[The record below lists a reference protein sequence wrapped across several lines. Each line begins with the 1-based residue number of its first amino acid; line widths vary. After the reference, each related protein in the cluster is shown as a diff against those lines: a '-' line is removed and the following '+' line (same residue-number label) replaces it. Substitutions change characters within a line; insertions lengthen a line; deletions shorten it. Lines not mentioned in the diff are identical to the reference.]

1 MITAMATRMRNSR
14 FQRGMTLMEVVVVI
28 AVVGFIAVAMT
39 AAIGGIFGARLDA
52 GANKLSG
59 MARYAYSRALLTGKV
74 HRLVVDLE
82 AGTYRLEEVED
93 KKDCSVLNFR
103 ADEEKKETIDEDD
116 PVALM
121 AALAGTSIKD
131 AKVRTEKLD
140 AGVQFTGIFTRH
152 NSNVVEEGSESIHF
166 FPDGTAEK
174 AFVWLTDDNE
184 VFTVEITAL
193 QGTGVVHDEELDA
206 VELTKR

>member
-1 MITAMATRMRNSR
+1 MAMRMRNNR

-28 AVVGFIAVAMT
+28 AVIGFIAVAMT
-39 AAIGGIFGARLDA
+39 AAVGGIFGARLDA

-74 HRLVVDLE
+74 HRLVVDIE

-93 KKDCSVLNFR
+93 KKACAVLNFGD
-103 ADEEKKETIDEDD
+103 DEEKEETVDKDD

-121 AALAGTSIKD
+121 AALTGTAIKD
-131 AKVRTEKLD
+131 NRVRTEKLD
-140 AGVQFTGIFTRH
+140 AGVQFTGVFTRH
-152 NSNVVEEGSESIHF
+152 NSNIVEEGSESIHF

-174 AFVWLTDDNE
+174 AFVWLTDENE
-184 VFTVEITAL
+184 IFTVEITSL

-206 VELTKR
+206 VELTKK